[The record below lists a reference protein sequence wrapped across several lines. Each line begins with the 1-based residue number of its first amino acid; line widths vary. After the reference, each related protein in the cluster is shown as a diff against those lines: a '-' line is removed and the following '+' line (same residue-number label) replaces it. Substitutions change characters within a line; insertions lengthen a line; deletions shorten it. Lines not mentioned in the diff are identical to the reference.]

1 MGVKINL
8 PSDMQIL
15 EYDMEKLYRDVAQ
28 HEKNIASF
36 NQVISDEKVRIQ
48 HLGNIIKR
56 KKQLEKE
63 MKQKQEEQRKNS
75 VVR

>member
-1 MGVKINL
+1 MGVKIVL
-8 PSDMQIL
+8 PNDNQIL
-15 EYDMEKLYRDVAQ
+15 EYDMGKLYADVAQ

-63 MKQKQEEQRKNS
+63 MKEKQEEQRRNA